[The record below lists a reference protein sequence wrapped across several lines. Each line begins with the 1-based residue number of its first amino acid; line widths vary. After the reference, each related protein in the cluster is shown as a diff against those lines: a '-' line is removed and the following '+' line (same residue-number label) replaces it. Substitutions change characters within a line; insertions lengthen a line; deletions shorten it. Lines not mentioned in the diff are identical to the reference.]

1 MSYMPPPPAPVRQ
14 PKPPPSFRKILLGV
28 AGAGG
33 LVALSGVAAALDGDD
48 PASTTPTSSTAP
60 PAVPTGAPA
69 ADPVLTSIA
78 AEANCL
84 TLQGSFDQAA
94 ANHEAA
100 INRDSQAAAERTVE
114 IMKAVD
120 ARMRQL
126 GC

>member
-14 PKPPPSFRKILLGV
+14 PKPPPSFRGV
-28 AGAGG
+28 
-33 LVALSGVAAALDGDD
+33 LVALIGVAAALDGDD